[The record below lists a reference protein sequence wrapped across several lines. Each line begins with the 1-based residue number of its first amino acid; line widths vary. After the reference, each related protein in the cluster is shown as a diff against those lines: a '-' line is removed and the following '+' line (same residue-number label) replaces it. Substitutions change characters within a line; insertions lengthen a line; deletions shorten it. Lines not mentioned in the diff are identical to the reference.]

1 MVVICRP
8 PNGRAWLGHED
19 KERVAAEMG
28 TCPVCL
34 SAGLG
39 DRNLMELTLRPWKHE
54 SLCSRQQDLIVGG
67 LCSSFISVAETNT
80 LTKSIIRE
88 KTVFGL

>member
-1 MVVICRP
+1 MVVCCRP

-67 LCSSFISVAETNT
+67 HLFQFHFCC
-80 LTKSIIRE
+80 
-88 KTVFGL
+88 